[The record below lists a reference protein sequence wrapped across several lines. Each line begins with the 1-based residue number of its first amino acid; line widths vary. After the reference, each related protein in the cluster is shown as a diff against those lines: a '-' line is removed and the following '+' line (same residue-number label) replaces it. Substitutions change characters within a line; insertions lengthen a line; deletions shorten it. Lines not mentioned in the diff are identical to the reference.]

1 MKVLVTG
8 AAGFVGRALCQR
20 LTQAGHRM
28 VPAVRRASGL
38 AGEAVIGDMNASTDW
53 ANALNACDAVVHLA
67 ARVHVM
73 DDTAEDSLALYR
85 ATNTDA
91 TLNLARQAAQA
102 GVRRFVFISTINVN
116 GEGRDAAYRETDA
129 ARARGRVRG
138 VQMENRT
145 GLVLSLQ
152 IREP

>member
-1 MKVLVTG
+1 M
-8 AAGFVGRALCQR
+8 AA
-20 LTQAGHRM
+20 LT
-28 VPAVRRASGL
+28 
-38 AGEAVIGDMNASTDW
+38 
-53 ANALNACDAVVHLA
+53 ACDAVVHLA

-73 DDTAEDSLALYR
+73 DDTAQNPLALYQ
-85 ATNTDA
+85 ATNTEA

-102 GVRRFVFISTINVN
+102 GMKRFVYVSTIKVN

-129 ARARGRVRG
+129 ARARGCVRG

>member
-1 MKVLVTG
+1 MRILVTG
-8 AAGFVGRALCQR
+8 ANGFVGRALC
-20 LTQAGHRM
+20 GHLNTHGHVV

-38 AGEAVIGDMNASTDW
+38 ANEAVVGDIDDATDW
-53 ANALNACDAVVHLA
+53 ATVLKGCDAVVHLA

-73 DDTAEDSLALYR
+73 DDTAQNPLALYR

-102 GVRRFVFISTINVN
+102 GVKRFVFISTIKIN

-145 GLVLSLQ
+145 VDGA
-152 IREP
+152 RA